1 MQLRARDGNGMAI
14 TAKDGIWS
22 AEDFLKQEFE
32 RPSKSPKGVQAGKIY
47 KLLKDNQA
55 NPRYVK
61 LQEYDEEEE
70 LNNKVPEMADSVWDK
85 VKEMVDKCFSPT
97 GVCQDF
103 DKLEKIEK
111 FYVGRGLMDQD
122 DFDQILFEAKVI
134 SKPKPGVNTTNYNE
148 LQKTVRDFIAIYRN
162 EHPNK
167 SLDLKSEDY
176 KRYINVCLKRVKQ
189 KYMKDDDV
197 DIVAFT
203 GNDQTATTSTANNT
217 SVYSYYTG
225 TAVTAA
231 PAVGS
236 TLAVIGSDKLQKNAD
251 PAKNQFSKA
260 PDAAALKIFERMR
273 DIIKTTTLQ
282 NSTTPLAELKDAKH
296 ISGENYANAPITVF
310 SVLTQSNK
318 NLVNL
323 KAMIEKMY
331 NIFIKETNKIV
342 EKTPSAA
349 FNLADGSRRRHG
361 SRGVAKP
368 KKDGSRR
375 RMDGRSKRKC
385 HNNTKK
391 H

>member
-14 TAKDGIWS
+14 TQASKDGIWS

-47 KLLKDNQA
+47 KLLQDSKN
-55 NPRYVK
+55 NNKYVK

-70 LNNKVPEMADSVWDK
+70 LNNKVPEMADSVWDT
-85 VKEMVDKCFSPT
+85 VKKMVEDCFNKA

-148 LQKTVRDFIAIYRN
+148 LQKTVRDFITIYRQ

-167 SLDLKSEDY
+167 SIALDSEDY

-189 KYMKDDDV
+189 KYMKDQDV
-197 DIVAFT
+197 DIVKFT
-203 GNDQTATTSTANNT
+203 GTDQDATTASVNNT
-217 SVYSYYTG
+217 SVYSFYTG
-225 TAVTAA
+225 AKVTARAATTGTPGTPAVIGTGRLDTNAA
-231 PAVGS
+231 PAKGQY
-236 TLAVIGSDKLQKNAD
+236 TKASDLKN
-251 PAKNQFSKA
+251 
-260 PDAAALKIFERMR
+260 FERAR

-282 NSTTPLAELKDAKH
+282 NSTDYLTELKDPTH
-296 ISGENYANAPITVF
+296 ISGEDYTNAPITVF
-310 SVLTQSNK
+310 SVLTKTNK

-331 NIFIKETNKIV
+331 NIFIKETTKIV
-342 EKTPSAA
+342 DKTPSAA
-349 FNLADGSRRRHG
+349 FNLADGARHG
-361 SRGVAKP
+361 SRGKP
-368 KKDGSRR
+368 KKSGPRR
-375 RMDGRSKRKC
+375 RSDGRSKRKGGR
-385 HNNTKK
+385 K
-391 H
+391 

>member
-14 TAKDGIWS
+14 TQASKDGIWS

-47 KLLKDNQA
+47 KLLKDTKN
-55 NPRYVK
+55 NKYVK

-70 LNNKVPEMADSVWDK
+70 LNNAVPEMADSVWDK

-134 SKPKPGVNTTNYNE
+134 SKPRPGVNTTNYNE
-148 LQKTVRDFIAIYRN
+148 LQKTVRDFIAIYRQ

-167 SLDLKSEDY
+167 SIALDSEDY
-176 KRYINVCLKRVKQ
+176 KRYVNVCLKRVKQ

-197 DIVAFT
+197 EIVKFT
-203 GNDQTATTSTANNT
+203 GADQDATSSTVNNT

-225 TAVTAA
+225 ATVRAA
-231 PAVGS
+231 PATTGVP
-236 TLAVIGSDKLQKNAD
+236 AVIGTGRLDTSNP
-251 PAKNQFSKA
+251 PAKDQHAKA
-260 PDAAALKIFERMR
+260 KTNSELRNFERAR

-282 NSTTPLAELKDAKH
+282 NSTTPLTELKAATH
-296 ISGENYANAPITVF
+296 ISGEDYTNAPITVF
-310 SVLTQSNK
+310 SVLTKTNK

-349 FNLADGSRRRHG
+349 FSLADGAKRKHG
-361 SRGVAKP
+361 SPGRGGK
-368 KKDGSRR
+368 KHKDGSRR

-385 HNNTKK
+385 K
-391 H
+391 